1 MSLGDRVR
9 KMVEAQGRGDI
20 DAVREHY
27 VPDAEWVTSP
37 TFLLED
43 TAIGRENEVPLR
55 GLLHG
60 VTTFRWGEVAR
71 VEMLES
77 RADAERAAGPLRE

>member
-27 VPDAEWVTSP
+27 VPDAEWYR
-37 TFLLED
+37 D
-43 TAIGRENEVPLR
+43 T
-55 GLLHG
+55 
-60 VTTFRWGEVAR
+60 
-71 VEMLES
+71 
-77 RADAERAAGPLRE
+77 GPS